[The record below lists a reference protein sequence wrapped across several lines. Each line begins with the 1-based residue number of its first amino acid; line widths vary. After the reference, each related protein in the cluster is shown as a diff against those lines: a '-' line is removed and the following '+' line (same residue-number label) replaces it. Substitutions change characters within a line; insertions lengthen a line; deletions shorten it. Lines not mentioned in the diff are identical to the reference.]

1 MKKIQYS
8 YLPAG
13 STMPGDA
20 SKNNAQLKAVVQNA
34 GAPPPNE
41 ETVAKLNAIAR
52 EYPFCA
58 YIRPKDTRML

>member
-8 YLPAG
+8 YLPSG
-13 STMPGDA
+13 SNAPGDA
-20 SKNNAQLKAVVQNA
+20 TKNKLQQTITVQKT
-34 GAPPPNE
+34 GSPPPNE

-58 YIRPKDTRML
+58 YIKTKGSGML

>member
-1 MKKIQYS
+1 MEKIQYS

-13 STMPGDA
+13 STIPGDPV
-20 SKNNAQLKAVVQNA
+20 KNSNQQKAAIQKTVT
-34 GAPPPNE
+34 PPNE

-58 YIRPKDTRML
+58 YIRPKDSRML

>member
-13 STMPGDA
+13 STMPGDN
-20 SKNNAQLKAVVQNA
+20 SKNNPQQKSIVQNA
-34 GAPPPNE
+34 GATPPND

-58 YIRPKDTRML
+58 YMRPKDTRML